1 MKKFTFLFTFIL
13 IFSGYAWSQMIE
25 DYEHI
30 DLNWFDAGAQ
40 GYMHVV
46 PNPDPVGNTSN
57 YVVEFRRGA
66 DGNPWA
72 GFWSRLPEPLDLTEY
87 KYVYVD
93 VWKPVISPVVFKLE
107 PDDAAN
113 IEIPS
118 MLPQTKVNE
127 WETLVFDF
135 SEQDG
140 LFEVIAFFPDF
151 PETVEHE
158 EDIIIY
164 FDNIRVGGPPAE
176 PEEGIFLAWNI
187 GSSANGAEF
196 RDEYYSVW
204 ISTTGTDPADFT
216 MVFEETLPTDVPNWQ
231 YQPREIKITQYAGE
245 DIYVTFRHH
254 DITNKERVVLFDV
267 QIYELTPNGDKTTE
281 TVIFSE
287 DFTDGIGHEDE
298 IDWLPDGWLAVD
310 ADGDGHNWYFNEF
323 EGDGYMLSR
332 SWLPGDD
339 GGPLTPDNWLI
350 TPAIT
355 LSANKDGHED
365 GYVVEDFEFIQMNI
379 MLGGVDDDSNFRIIP
394 NPDKGDAN
402 PSNYV
407 VQFHRSQHG
416 VPWGGFW
423 SPLPETVNMDENKY
437 VLVDVWKPRISPIK
451 FKVEAGPGGTFELE
465 SIEPQ
470 TKVEEWET
478 IVFHFPEAHG
488 DYPIIAFMPDFEDPL
503 ALDDDIVIY
512 FDNIRFSSAPTSA
525 DEPVFNANEIRV
537 FPNPANQVVN
547 VAAEAGSLVGLYS
560 ITGSLVEQKIAGQE
574 NVTFNVSGLSQ
585 GVYLIRVLQ
594 NGVPVSKKLLVY

>member
-1 MKKFTFLFTFIL
+1 MKKFTFMLTLIL
-13 IFSGYAWSQMIE
+13 AFSGFSWSQIVE

-30 DLNWFDAGAQ
+30 DLNWFEAGAQ

-66 DGNPWA
+66 DGQPWA

-93 VWKPVISPVVFKLE
+93 VWKPLISPVVFKLE
-107 PDDAAN
+107 PDGADN
-113 IEIPS
+113 PEVNS
-118 MLPQTKVNE
+118 MFPQTKVNE
-127 WETLVFDF
+127 WETMVFDF
-135 SEQDG
+135 SDQDG
-140 LFEVIAFFPDF
+140 LFEVITFFPDF

-164 FDNIRVGGPPAE
+164 FDNIRVGGPPVE

-187 GSSANGAEF
+187 GSSANAAEF

-204 ISTTGTDPADFT
+204 ISTTGTDPGDFI
-216 MVFEETLPTDVPNWQ
+216 MVFDETLPTNVPNWQ
-231 YQPREIKITQYAGE
+231 YQPREIEITQYAGE

-254 DITNKERVVLFDV
+254 ESTDNERLVLFDV
-267 QIYELTPNGDKTTE
+267 KVYEVSLDGDKTTE

-287 DFTDGIGHEDE
+287 DFTDGVGHADGV
-298 IDWLPDGWLAVD
+298 DWMPDGWVAVD

-323 EGDGYMLSR
+323 EDDGYMLSR
-332 SWLPGDD
+332 SWIGGDG

-350 TPAIT
+350 TPAIA

-379 MLGGVDDDSNFRIIP
+379 MLGGEDDDSNFRIIP
-394 NPDKGDAN
+394 NPDQSDAN
-402 PSNYV
+402 PSSHV
-407 VQFHRSQHG
+407 VRFHRSQHG

-423 SPLPETVNMDENKY
+423 SPLPEPVNMDEFKY
-437 VLVDVWKPRISPIK
+437 VYVDVWKTRISPIR
-451 FKVEAGPGGTFELE
+451 FKVEGGPGGTFEFT

-488 DYPIIAFMPDFEDPL
+488 DYPVIAFMPDFEDPL
-503 ALDDDIVIY
+503 ALDEDLVIY
-512 FDNIRFSSAPTSA
+512 FDNIRFGGAPTSTE
-525 DEPVFNANEIRV
+525 EPVFNANEVRV

-547 VAAEAGSLVGLYS
+547 VSAQAGSIVGLYS
-560 ITGSLVEQKIAGQE
+560 VTGSLVEQKTVGLE
-574 NVTFNVSGLSQ
+574 SVTFDVSGLSQ
-585 GVYLIRVLQ
+585 GVYLIRVVH
-594 NGVPVSKKLLVY
+594 NGVPVSKKLMVY